1 MGVAFEYG
9 AVSEWEPKRNSE
21 LSVEGV
27 DEERLFPIVGGGHR

>member
-27 DEERLFPIVGGGHR
+27 DEERLFPVVDGGYR